1 MFSPRYSMFFD
12 MHTMQAC
19 PDVGHAFDAE
29 KFAEQLK
36 NAGVDL
42 VGFGDSII
50 ARTFSPP
57 LSTIAQDFE
66 EMGSRTVNW
75 LTDVIEKKGSVL
87 SSGCR
92 IPTGFIQRESIY
104 GKEK

>member
-1 MFSPRYSMFFD
+1 MFVPHYSMFFD

-29 KFAEQLK
+29 KFADQLK

-75 LTDVIEKKGSVL
+75 LANVIEKKTSAL
-87 SSGCR
+87 SSGCL
-92 IPTGFIQRESIY
+92 IPTVFIQRESV
-104 GKEK
+104 